1 MPFPKSHC
9 VTGGQYEV
17 VSKIFK
23 IWHKHYT
30 SYTLFMDKSAIM
42 RVLQKLT
49 MVIIELKRCGKNLMM
64 QTPPYSEK
72 IQYEK
77 LLDLQICIFTDIVF
91 LVLDFHS
98 HKLES

>member
-1 MPFPKSHC
+1 VEKVWCKFDDAN
-9 VTGGQYEV
+9 T
-17 VSKIFK
+17 
-23 IWHKHYT
+23 
-30 SYTLFMDKSAIM
+30 
-42 RVLQKLT
+42 
-49 MVIIELKRCGKNLMM
+49 
-64 QTPPYSEK
+64 PYSEK

>member
-1 MPFPKSHC
+1 M
-9 VTGGQYEV
+9 VT
-17 VSKIFK
+17 
-23 IWHKHYT
+23 
-30 SYTLFMDKSAIM
+30 
-42 RVLQKLT
+42 
-49 MVIIELKRCGKNLMM
+49 IELKRCGKNLMM